1 MARGQRALGSVPVS
15 AKHGVTKHKG
25 KPSHR
30 QEEKRESRAGRG
42 EEAQEEQ
49 EEGKSGRR
57 KQAAESR
64 ARDQAEAG
72 KPGRRKPSRRKPRR
86 APATR
91 YTCESADR
99 THQAKAAP
107 QEPS

>member
-1 MARGQRALGSVPVS
+1 MR
-15 AKHGVTKHKG
+15 

-30 QEEKRESRAGRG
+30 QEEKTESRAGRG

-49 EEGKSGRR
+49 EEGEGGRR

-72 KPGRRKPSRRKPRR
+72 KPSRRKPRR
-86 APATR
+86 R
-91 YTCESADR
+91 GER
-99 THQAKAAP
+99 
-107 QEPS
+107 E